1 MPARPIPP
9 WMRWQVEQ
17 LPPVITNLRRPFY
30 LRPSNNQP
38 GGQFARA
45 PRTQKPAPLVHMP
58 KQTRAQA
65 LSVGSIGTAVGGP
78 TTSSY
83 LKVTDLP
90 PGAVPTAGLAASGPS
105 LGSAPTN
112 AVRPFQKDTDSH

>member
-1 MPARPIPP
+1 MPRRPPN
-9 WMRWQVEQ
+9 RGQEWQLQV
-17 LPPVITNLRRPFY
+17 LPPVILNLRRPFY
-30 LRPSNNQP
+30 LKPSNNQP

-45 PRTQKPAPLVHMP
+45 PRSQKPAPLVHMP

-65 LSVGSIGTAVGGP
+65 LAVGSIGTAVGGP

-90 PGAVPTAGLAASGPS
+90 PGATPTAGLAASGPS